1 MSLKVVSTEA
11 YLSPDHEFCL
21 HGDLVWVKLALAWI
35 SLTTVL
41 ACFCIPLSLVLDVI
55 STGASLNWTTSTRE
69 AMDGDLD
76 GKSKGERQ
84 QRAGRIYNKGCGRP
98 ARSVRRPLANFPRR
112 AALVRSASAAWQRLR
127 YLGPRV
133 VRRGDAAAAGHLAS
147 AASRTRPTRF
157 GHLATARLRRRPA
170 LRVDA
175 VAGHLASRSPWT
187 GS

>member
-76 GKSKGERQ
+76 GKSKGERR
-84 QRAGRIYNKGCGRP
+84 QRAGRIIKGVGDRH
-98 ARSVRRPLANFPRR
+98 AASDGRRPTSLGVPRSSGVHR
-112 AALVRSASAAWQRLR
+112 PPGSRSAIKGSAIRPPC
-127 YLGPRV
+127 LGGVPHSS
-133 VRRGDAAAAGHLAS
+133 DALWAPGHGS
-147 AASRTRPTRF
+147 APT
-157 GHLATARLRRRPA
+157 TARAPR
-170 LRVDA
+170 
-175 VAGHLASRSPWT
+175 
-187 GS
+187 

>member
-11 YLSPDHEFCL
+11 YPILIMSSICTETWY
-21 HGDLVWVKLALAWI
+21 GRNLAWI

-133 VRRGDAAAAGHLAS
+133 VRRGDAGHLAS

-157 GHLATARLRRRPA
+157 GHLATASAPTTARAPR
-170 LRVDA
+170 
-175 VAGHLASRSPWT
+175 
-187 GS
+187 